1 MTISHLDFDTPEMP
15 ALEFDDSGMPLL
27 TGRGR
32 GVWATLIDGP
42 NEMTDDGGWEKAAAV
57 WNFQSPSATE
67 AALMADFNTTS
78 EEAVRRLAGDEDI
91 PPDTPIAG
99 FNYGFAGHVDEHTL
113 EGLWGSDLAAASA
126 ILVGREIWLT
136 PFPGLTIPSG
146 AWREGREKL
155 DGKAKKK
162 AKKKAK
168 GEREQPAATDRLECR
183 EWTVV
188 TSAGTSFT
196 RWYVRTGKRKS
207 TYLFT
212 TEEPSYPAT
221 VLHRMYG
228 RTVAPRLDCPSMS
241 VPEVLALTA
250 AFHAL
255 LWLSKGFEESVPV
268 ADKVSMKLDM
278 VAGAWLGYTLEDDAL
293 MDEARSIADLPERRA
308 AVASIVTRLYEA
320 ATDPGWVRVWQDS
333 DGEESRFL
341 LLPGNEVPPHEH
353 AEWAGEELLALL
365 AGAYYQPYAEALG
378 DLAAEAGEVAC
389 AQIRERLTASG
400 LPIPDGLFP
409 QREPAEAS

>member
-1 MTISHLDFDTPEMP
+1 MSINHLDFATPEVP

-27 TGRGR
+27 TGRGSELWAHLVD
-32 GVWATLIDGP
+32 GVNIQT
-42 NEMTDDGGWEKAAAV
+42 DGGGWDL
-57 WNFQSPSATE
+57 P
-67 AALMADFNTTS
+67 AALFTASAPTVTAAMVSFEITGDVDSPA
-78 EEAVRRLAGDEDI
+78 EAPVAFAYS
-91 PPDTPIAG
+91 TG
-99 FNYGFAGHVDEHTL
+99 FLGHVHEHTL
-113 EGLWGSDLAAASA
+113 QELWGSDLAAASA

-196 RWYVRTGKRKS
+196 RWYVRTGKRRS
-207 TYLFT
+207 TYLLT

-378 DLAAEAGEVAC
+378 GLAADAGEVAC
-389 AQIRERLTASG
+389 AQVRERLTVSG

-409 QREPAEAS
+409 QREPAGTG